1 MHVVASCGGEGRETA
16 GERDIYLYLCRYLD
30 IIVIWGYSYLSYDT
44 YSYVLQAD
52 KTFAESEGV

>member
-1 MHVVASCGGEGRETA
+1 MENS
-16 GERDIYLYLCRYLD
+16 IYVD
-30 IIVIWGYSYLSYDT
+30 IVIWGYSYLSYDT